1 MLYRLSHQEAE
12 RIVNENKAEA
22 SHYLPA
28 RPSPPA
34 GGGRIPP
41 SPAQK
46 LPLPLDVDLL
56 WSEPLPLHPSDL
68 QSTHPSIHS
77 FLG

>member
-1 MLYRLSHQEAE
+1 MHYRQMLYRLSHQEAE

-56 WSEPLPLHPSDL
+56 WS
-68 QSTHPSIHS
+68 
-77 FLG
+77 